1 MNHQYE
7 LGRTIRYTPRTG
19 EQPDLPCIIREAEI
33 AGEASLRQQE
43 GTPAVTPSYKPS
55 DGIQRILDSS
65 ERPSGRP
72 GPEIIS
78 LAAGDPDFETPA
90 YIRQA
95 LVDAI
100 NSGHTHYVDQRG
112 DPELRAAI
120 AAHASKLT
128 PTPVTDPEIAVTHG
142 GAGALA
148 SAIMAVVNP
157 GDRVLIPEPTY
168 SSYADI
174 LRLMGAEPVFIT
186 QTPDF
191 HLDLDRIRAEA
202 PTARLIIVCHPNNP
216 TGVVYTRQEL
226 TELAG
231 IADQHDM
238 YVLSDEAYETLVFD
252 GVDFA
257 STLEI
262 PELRH
267 RLIYCQTFSKRYAM
281 TGWRLGYLIAPAE
294 IANHAAMVHRTF
306 NGAGNAAVQ
315 RAALA
320 AMTTPSSAPEEMRLE
335 YQARR
340 EIVAELLAG
349 APGVEVREPDG
360 AFYYL
365 LKITAPNAPED
376 MVAAAMEHGVAIRA
390 GSEYGPSG
398 AGHVRITFA
407 TGRDRLSEGV
417 RRLRRMIESWS

>member
-1 MNHQYE
+1 M
-7 LGRTIRYTPRTG
+7 
-19 EQPDLPCIIREAEI
+19 
-33 AGEASLRQQE
+33 
-43 GTPAVTPSYKPS
+43 TPSYKPS
-55 DGIQRILDSS
+55 DGIQRILDTS

-72 GPEIIS
+72 GPDIIS

-90 YIRQA
+90 HIRQA
-95 LVDAI
+95 LIDAI
-100 NSGHTHYVDQRG
+100 ESGYTHYIDQRG

-120 AAHASKLT
+120 ADHASKLT
-128 PTPVTDPEIAVTHG
+128 STPVTDPETAVTHG
-142 GAGALA
+142 GAGSLA

-174 LRLMGAEPVFIT
+174 LRLIGAEPVFMT

-202 PTARLIIVCHPNNP
+202 PDARLIIICHPNNP

-226 TELAG
+226 VELAA

-238 YVLSDEAYETLVFD
+238 YVLADEAYEALVFD

-262 PELRH
+262 PELRE
-267 RLIYCQTFSKRYAM
+267 RLIYCQTFSKRFAM
-281 TGWRLGYLIAPAE
+281 TGWRLGYMIAPAQLT
-294 IANHAAMVHRTF
+294 AYAAMVHRTF

-320 AMTTPSSAPEEMRLE
+320 AMTTPSDAPEQMRLE

-349 APGVEVREPDG
+349 APGAEVKEPDG
-360 AFYYL
+360 SFYYFV
-365 LKITAPNAPED
+365 KVTAPNAPAD
-376 MVAAAMEHGVAIRA
+376 MVAAALEQGVAIRA
-390 GSEYGPSG
+390 GTEYGPSG
-398 AGHVRITFA
+398 KGYFRITFA
-407 TGRDRLSEGV
+407 TDRERLNEGV
-417 RRLRRMIESWS
+417 RRLRRMIESWG